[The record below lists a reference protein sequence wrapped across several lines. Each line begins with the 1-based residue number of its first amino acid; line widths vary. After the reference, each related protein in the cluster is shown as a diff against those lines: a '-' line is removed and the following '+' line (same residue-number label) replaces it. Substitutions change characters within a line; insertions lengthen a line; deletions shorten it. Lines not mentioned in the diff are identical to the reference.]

1 MARVVFCEDERAE
14 EMVRDIARNMRKMD
28 VFELEAI
35 GYTDR
40 EQAIREGM
48 EGSEITMFF
57 GHREKPVC
65 IFGVS
70 KENYAGGRII
80 WCLGTDGI
88 DECKKSF
95 VKESRRI
102 LAEWT
107 AEYGMLF
114 NFVSVKNKR
123 AIAWL
128 KRMGAVFHDA
138 RPINANGDKFMMF
151 TIGGAKNVQCDSG
164 ADGT

>member
-1 MARVVFCEDERAE
+1 MVARVVFCEDERAD
-14 EMVRDIARNMRKMD
+14 EMVKDIARNMRKMD

-40 EQAIREGM
+40 EQAIKDGM
-48 EGSEITMFF
+48 DGSEITMFF

-70 KENYAGGRII
+70 KEEYAGGRII

-95 VKESRRI
+95 VRESRRV
-102 LAEWT
+102 LKEWT

-114 NFVSVKNKR
+114 NFVSVKNKK

-128 KRMGAVFHDA
+128 SRMGAVFHDP
-138 RPINANGDKFMMF
+138 RPINEKGDKFMMF
-151 TIGGAKNVQCDSG
+151 TIGGVK
-164 ADGT
+164 